1 MTLGQKQRRFP
12 VLIAR
17 LVLHAESLGYELTYG
32 EAWRTPEMV
41 AIYAKRGTGSERSLH
56 PDRLAVDFNL
66 FRDGVWLKQTEDHR
80 PLGEFWESL
89 STPKIICCWGGRF
102 GDGNHYSVAHAGRK

>member
-89 STPKIICCWGGRF
+89 STPDIICCWGGRF
-102 GDGNHYSVAHAGRK
+102 GDGNHYAVAHGGRK